1 MRSHPLKGETNETTH
16 AETRQLQR
24 LVVSFDS
31 GGIQLRA
38 LYRSTKDGLGPGT
51 KARRREVTEL
61 TRTGLTRALEALDA
75 GDVQDL
81 GTSGF
86 TTREDTFLC
95 NHASTGLHKKPTEGA
110 RT

>member
-38 LYRSTKDGLGPGT
+38 LYRSTKDGPTPGT
-51 KARRREVTEL
+51 VSRRREVTEL
-61 TRTGLTRALEALDA
+61 TRTGLQRALTALDA
-75 GDVQDL
+75 GDVEDL
-81 GTSGF
+81 GTSGYEV
-86 TTREDTFLC
+86 REDVLGLAT
-95 NHASTGLHKKPTEGA
+95 ASSDARKLVKEG
-110 RT
+110 RR

>member
-1 MRSHPLKGETNETTH
+1 MV
-16 AETRQLQR
+16 LQR
-24 LVVSFDS
+24 LVLTFKPEGLEARV
-31 GGIQLRA
+31 
-38 LYRSTKDGLGPGT
+38 LYRRRGEGPNPGT
-51 KARRREVTEL
+51 AARRREVAQ
-61 TRTGLTRALEALDA
+61 LTRAGLTAALTALDA
-75 GDVQDL
+75 GDVADL